1 MALPVLGAIRSGL
14 FVVNS
19 LHRPGDLPPVG
30 SGRVGKEK
38 VNSMKL
44 LQALKNGV
52 RQVVDFVDR
61 NTRKVV
67 AVVVGVG
74 AAVVG
79 GLAQA
84 QTDAT
89 VIATNAQTAFGVIA
103 PITITIAGF
112 YVILKIAKKV
122 VH

>member
-1 MALPVLGAIRSGL
+1 LIKKNFSPATCRLSAAVGLGRKVKMKQNT
-14 FVVNS
+14 FVT
-19 LHRPGDLPPVG
+19 G
-30 SGRVGKEK
+30 
-38 VNSMKL
+38 
-44 LQALKNGV
+44 LKNGL
-52 RQVVDFVDR
+52 RKAVDYVDR
-61 NTRKVV
+61 NARK
-67 AVVVGVG
+67 AV
-74 AAVVG
+74 AAVAAAG
-79 GLAQA
+79 ALALGAVAYA